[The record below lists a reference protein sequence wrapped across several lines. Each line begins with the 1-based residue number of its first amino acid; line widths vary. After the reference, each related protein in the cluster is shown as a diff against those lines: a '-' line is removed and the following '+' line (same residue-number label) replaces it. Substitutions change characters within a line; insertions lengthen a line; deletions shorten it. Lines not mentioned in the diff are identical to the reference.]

1 MSEPPTS
8 HENVENGLF
17 SLACGRA
24 EFSSVTSSTAN
35 RQCSLGTGRP
45 PQRGIATGVDTSPF
59 TGVRSCHI
67 RIPSFSEQRGGQE
80 SGARYSAHRH
90 IHRGAPVQPS
100 RPRNRIPNAFLRNNF
115 LFLSDLASD
124 RWKHRFAPVDDPMTI
139 GTAFSGRSGKPTTC
153 TLRLVGR
160 HRVALAD
167 SAVLQVQLQTGF
179 KTDFAVFDSQYRLP
193 RAVHR
198 DQIFDRWLDGSCS

>member
-24 EFSSVTSSTAN
+24 ESSSVTSSTAN

-67 RIPSFSEQRGGQE
+67 RIPSFSAQRGGQE

-90 IHRGAPVQPS
+90 IHRGAPV
-100 RPRNRIPNAFLRNNF
+100 
-115 LFLSDLASD
+115 
-124 RWKHRFAPVDDPMTI
+124 
-139 GTAFSGRSGKPTTC
+139 
-153 TLRLVGR
+153 
-160 HRVALAD
+160 ALAD

-179 KTDFAVFDSQYRLP
+179 KTDFAAFDSQYRLP

-198 DQIFDRWLDGSCS
+198 DQSSLIPLEPEAFIQKALALLRYLEKGMGLMALTGHGPAEISRAKFSLSKKERNSPSPCS